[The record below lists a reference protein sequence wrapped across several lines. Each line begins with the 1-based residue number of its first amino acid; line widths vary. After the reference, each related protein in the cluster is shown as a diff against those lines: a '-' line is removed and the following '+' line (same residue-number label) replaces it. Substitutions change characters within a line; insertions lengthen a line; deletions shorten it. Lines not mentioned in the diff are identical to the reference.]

1 MEKKRLE
8 LNNETKR
15 MIRRAAGRR
24 FSLQLEKLIQQ
35 KKVHEENLKITDEYY
50 QIVKGKMKEV
60 QKELANVFE
69 GFRVSSICYF
79 YSLFNVSASSFTL
92 LLIIRARLFFSL
104 WANLALQHCRGS
116 STVTVLEGIKC
127 VPVYTV
133 NMVLIEVTYITDEL
147 GCS

>member
-60 QKELANVFE
+60 QNELANVFE
-69 GFRVSSICYF
+69 GFRVSNIYYF
-79 YSLFNVSASSFTL
+79 MLSLMDQL
-92 LLIIRARLFFSL
+92 
-104 WANLALQHCRGS
+104 H
-116 STVTVLEGIKC
+116 
-127 VPVYTV
+127 VYTAPNKLRAFV
-133 NMVLIEVTYITDEL
+133 PLIYGKILLCTSVKAKSNAYLCTLQTW
-147 GCS
+147 S